1 MYSNTSK
8 ARLMM
13 NLSNVTRLEILEIIS
28 ERETSVSELAVR
40 LEMSQSAVSQH
51 LARLRADGLVT
62 TRRDAQTVY
71 YRCAN
76 PGVQRVLDML
86 NEIFSPEFGEAN
98 GATLAR
104 PSRLAG

>member
-86 NEIFSPEFGEAN
+86 NEIFSPEFDEAN